1 MDFVVE
7 DVSSGYA
14 IDIAIPS
21 LRIAVEI
28 DGPSHFARNADRRL
42 GPSVMKHRHLSKRGW
57 RVFSVTAQD
66 WSTAESS
73 SAALQNLRELIAEQ
87 RSTLQD

>member
-28 DGPSHFARNADRRL
+28 DGPVHFMRNADRVL
-42 GPSVMKHRHLSKRGW
+42 GPTAMKRCHLSKLGW
-57 RVFSVTAQD
+57 RVFSVTTQD
-66 WSTAESS
+66 WASAESS
-73 SAALQNLRELIAEQ
+73 SKALSNLRELIAEQ